1 MNKKWKILRR
11 ALSYVLAAAA
21 GAGIMYL
28 IHPLHKLDQLSGIL
42 EEKYIGGAD
51 VTAMEDAA
59 ASAMVQS
66 LGDRYSYYIPKEQYD
81 AHVEGQY
88 NVYVGIGVTI
98 RAREDGTGV
107 DIEQVEPGGPAQK
120 AGILPGDLMTAVDGK
135 SLAGMDVTG
144 VKALVQ
150 GKEDT
155 DVTVTVLREGEEKTF
170 TLTRKRIQLH
180 VAAGQMLPGNVGY
193 VSVSNFSFGSA
204 DDAILEIEKLLDQ
217 GAEAFVFDVRNNP
230 GGFASEMNKLLDYLL
245 PEGKLF
251 CAVDY
256 QGKEQIDMSD
266 EKCLEMPMTV
276 LVNGSSYS
284 AAEFFA
290 AALSEYGWAKV
301 VGEPT
306 TGKGRFQS
314 TITLLDGSAI
324 NLSIG
329 KYTTPNGVDL
339 TEVGGIRP
347 DVTVEVDEQTAAMIY
362 ADLVPPE
369 EDPQVLAALELLTQ

>member
-1 MNKKWKILRR
+1 
-11 ALSYVLAAAA
+11 
-21 GAGIMYL
+21 
-28 IHPLHKLDQLSGIL
+28 
-42 EEKYIGGAD
+42 
-51 VTAMEDAA
+51 MEDAA

-107 DIEQVEPGGPAQK
+107 DVEQVEPGGPAQK
-120 AGILPGDLMTAVDGK
+120 AGILPGDVMTAVDGK

-180 VAAGQMLPGNVGY
+180 VAAGQMLSGNVGY

-314 TITLLDGSAI
+314 TITLLAGSAI